1 MITTRLNNLVR
12 AHQQARALVGKAN
25 QGKALHG
32 PAFRM
37 CHKTRLAVWEEI
49 KRVRF
54 KLAWNLFA
62 RYLIGGNNLSLPNR
76 LQVLRAPHRLTNQR
90 RRNVAAH
97 QPLKRIHVMK
107 VRIQPRIEIRRP
119 QHQRNALVV
128 DMGKALMGRQRDR
141 RKGQHLIVTVP
152 VPLPQSRHRNGLTLR
167 VNVVHLPIA
176 PFVKR
181 RHGHDTALLRIHTLP
196 KRAARQPVRACVERL
211 EFGVRSV
218 ARAIWPGLNQQR
230 PKTVDQLPTI
240 AGIQHELRHP
250 TRRYVAL
257 WPGVEARHPQA
268 FQKPLHQRVIRHIE
282 PPTHNEYHRFLQRVI
297 DEISIAMGVPGAH
310 L

>member
-1 MITTRLNNLVR
+1 MITTRLNKLVR
-12 AHQQARALVGKAN
+12 AHQQARALIGKAN

-62 RYLIGGNNLSLPNR
+62 RYLIGGNNLCRPNR
-76 LQVLRAPHRLTNQR
+76 LQVLRAPHRLTYQR

-97 QPLKRIHVMK
+97 QPLKRIYVMK
-107 VRIQPRIEIRRP
+107 IRIQPGIEIHRP
-119 QHQRNALVV
+119 QHQRNTLIV
-128 DMGKALMGRQRDR
+128 DVGKALMGRQGDR
-141 RKGQHLIVTVP
+141 RKGQHLIVTIP
-152 VPLPQSRHRNGLTLR
+152 VLLPKARHRNGLSLR
-167 VNVVHLPIA
+167 MNVVDLPIA

-181 RHGHDTALLRIHTLP
+181 RHRHNTALLRIHTLP
-196 KRAARQPVRACVERL
+196 QRAARQPVGASIERL
-211 EFGVRSV
+211 EFGVRPV
-218 ARAIWPGLNQQR
+218 TRAIWPGLDQQR
-230 PKTVDQLPTI
+230 PQPAHQLPAITSV
-240 AGIQHELRHP
+240 QNEFPHP

-257 WPGVEARHPQA
+257 WPGIQARHPQA
-268 FQKPLHQRVIRHIE
+268 FHKPLNQRVIRHIE